1 MNPVKRPF
9 ILGVGGTTRAGSSTE
24 RVLRAALRAAEQ
36 EGAETCLLSGPD
48 IDLPNYAPERAAETL
63 ASLRLVSLARRAD
76 GLILASPGYHGS
88 LSGLVKNALDYLEG
102 LRDDERP
109 YLDGRAVGCISVA
122 AGWQAAVGT
131 LTALRSV
138 VHALRGWPTPLG
150 VPINSVECAVGPDGE
165 CSDRRIAEQLAIVG
179 RQTVEFS
186 TLRRAAN
193 ERGASER
200 GWSNPSSQRP
210 AFIPRQI
217 NWETV
222 DDFG

>member
-1 MNPVKRPF
+1 MNSARRPF
-9 ILGVGGTTRAGSSTE
+9 VLGVGGTTRAGSATE
-24 RVLRAALRAAEQ
+24 RALRAALRSAE
-36 EGAETCLLSGPD
+36 ESGAETCLLSGPD
-48 IDLPNYAPERAAETL
+48 IDLPNYAPDRAAATP
-63 ASLRLVSLARRAD
+63 ASLRLIALARRAD
-76 GLILASPGYHGS
+76 AVILASPGYHGS

-102 LRDDERP
+102 MRDDERP

-150 VPINSVECAVGPDGE
+150 VAINSIECAFGPDGD
-165 CSDRRIAEQLAIVG
+165 CSDPRVADHLAIVG

-186 TLRRAAN
+186 TLRSLAK
-193 ERGASER
+193 
-200 GWSNPSSQRP
+200 RP
-210 AFIPRQI
+210 AFFPRVM
-217 NWETV
+217 NWEAV